1 MTKYDNYFWT
11 LQIEDEEHFDE
22 LVVLLSFDVGF
33 PLNDNPGLC
42 HNEAIHCN
50 LITNLFSNGDTKST
64 SKSICKTIQLVSTS
78 VVS

>member
-1 MTKYDNYFWT
+1 MTKYDNYLQR

-22 LVVLLSFDVGF
+22 LVVLSFDVGF

-64 SKSICKTIQLVSTS
+64 SKSICKTFQLVSNS